1 MAVNADAGV
10 VDRIDAQSAQKPT
23 QIRLRQRAI
32 WLFVHRWMGVILG
45 LPVAI
50 LGLTGSLILLVPMM
64 LAMQHGD
71 LLTLNAGPQEK
82 FQAPSAWVSA
92 VRAVNDE
99 KLEIIAVSAPNKS
112 PIASDTAL
120 IVGHTHVGPQGHYH
134 RVFSVDPYTSKLKG
148 YYDFET
154 SYAFITTAI
163 HTSLMIPMI
172 GLDIVAILGVIMV
185 ISIVTGLYLWWPRP
199 KALRAA
205 FTFRTNS
212 RGIARWFNLHNVLG
226 IYTALALL
234 VLSVTG
240 VWILRP
246 EWIEPGVKLVSPIR
260 SAPAETMIAKAGSCP
275 LPTSAEQALS
285 LAAQKLPGREIAYLL
300 SPEDDRKFFEVNM
313 SSSLDWNRRDGDTT
327 VFVDPV
333 CPRVVGVTDSRTLS
347 AGEATKRATV
357 PFHNGLAFGLFGQI
371 MVFLAGLS
379 LPIFYLSGMILW
391 WQRRKCRKSVI

>member
-1 MAVNADAGV
+1 MAVNTATDMADK
-10 VDRIDAQSAQKPT
+10 IDAQSTQKPT

-32 WLFVHRWMGVILG
+32 WLFVHRWMGIILG

-50 LGLTGSLILLVPMM
+50 IGLTGSLILMVPLM

-120 IVGHTHVGPQGHYH
+120 IVGHTHVGPEGHHH

-148 YYDFET
+148 YYDVET
-154 SYAFITTAI
+154 SYAFIVMAI

-199 KALRAA
+199 RAVRAA
-205 FTFRTNS
+205 FTFKTNS
-212 RGIARWFNLHNVLG
+212 KGIARWFNLHNVLG
-226 IYTALALL
+226 IYAALALL
-234 VLSVTG
+234 VLSITG
-240 VWILRP
+240 VWMLRP
-246 EWIEPGVKLVSPIR
+246 EWIEPGVTLVSPIR
-260 SAPAETMIAKAGSCP
+260 GAPAETMIAKVSSCP
-275 LPTSAEQALS
+275 SPTNAEQALA
-285 LAAQKLPGREIAYLL
+285 LAAQKLPGNQLAYLR
-300 SPEDDRKFFEVNM
+300 SPEDNRKFFEVNM
-313 SSSLDWNRRDGDTT
+313 SSPLDWNKRDGDTT

-333 CPRVVGVTDSRTLS
+333 CPSVVAVIDGRSLS
-347 AGEATKRATV
+347 AGDTAKRATV

-371 MVFLAGLS
+371 MVFLAGIS
-379 LPIFYLSGMILW
+379 LPVFYLSGVILW
-391 WQRRKCRKSVI
+391 WRRRKYRKSVI